1 MSDIIS
7 VDEDVDYGGLSPAH
21 NLAGEVGHA
30 EVRPL
35 RPQLS
40 VEVEVEIIVYE
51 DDMCILWQV
60 QSVRTA
66 TAITMPTA
74 DQSEQPAQEV

>member
-7 VDEDVDYGGLSPAH
+7 VGEDVDYGGLSPAH
-21 NLAGEVGHA
+21 NPAGEVGH
-30 EVRPL
+30 V

-66 TAITMPTA
+66 TAVTMPTA